1 MLKYILLIVLG
12 ASHAFAQDKLLDKI
26 VAVIN
31 GKVFTL
37 SELKRIEKT
46 IEARKEISPFL
57 YTPGKT
63 FSETELLNLMI
74 KSYVV
79 RDRLSQQGY
88 VVGDDSVESRIRMTE
103 EKLGLN
109 RDSLLE
115 FLKAKGVSYEEY
127 FEVIRE
133 AMEFNLFTT
142 RIIAPLVTVTE
153 QEIKNE
159 FYKRSSDNRAL
170 SFKYNVV
177 DFSVPGT
184 QAKGK
189 DIKTFKQALKDYQVS
204 GRLSLGY
211 SDLESSAFDEIKEDA
226 LAPAIVKALGQTP
239 EGEFT
244 EPFMLGDRL
253 HSFYVKNKDL
263 VESQA
268 YLKSRAK
275 LEDEIYN
282 EKTGALSSN
291 WFERELSN
299 YFIKNYL

>member
-1 MLKYILLIVLG
+1 LG
-12 ASHAFAQDKLLDKI
+12 AGHAFAQEKLLDKI

-37 SELKRIEKT
+37 SELTRIEKT

-63 FSETELLNLMI
+63 FTELELLNLMI
-74 KSYVV
+74 KSYVI
-79 RDRLSQQGY
+79 RDKLSQQGY

-109 RDSLLE
+109 RDSLLA
-115 FLKAKGVSYEEY
+115 FLKAKGISYEEY

-159 FYKRSSDNRAL
+159 FYRRSADNRAL

-177 DFSVPGT
+177 DFSVPGA

-189 DIKTFKQALKDYQVS
+189 DIKLFKQVLRDYQVS
-204 GRLSLGY
+204 GRLSLGF
-211 SDLESSAFDEIKEDA
+211 SDLESTPFDDIKEDA
-226 LAPAIVKALGQTP
+226 LAPAIVKALSQTP

-282 EKTGALSSN
+282 EKTGSLSSN
-291 WFERELSN
+291 WFDRELSN

>member
-1 MLKYILLIVLG
+1 MLKYILLIFLG
-12 ASHAFAQDKLLDKI
+12 AGHAFAQEKLLDKI

-31 GKVFTL
+31 GKIYTL
-37 SELKRIEKT
+37 SELKRVEKT
-46 IEARKEISPFL
+46 IDARKEISPFL
-57 YTPGKT
+57 YIPSKK
-63 FSETELLNLMI
+63 FDENQILNLMI
-74 KSYVV
+74 KSYII
-79 RDRLSQQGY
+79 RDKLSLQGY

-115 FLKAKGVSYEEY
+115 FLKAKGVTYEEY

-159 FYKRSSDNRAL
+159 YYKRSSDNRAL

-177 DFSVPGT
+177 DFSVPAA

-189 DIKTFKQALKDYQVS
+189 EAKNFKQALRDYQVS
-204 GRLSLGY
+204 GRLGLGF
-211 SDLESSAFDEIKEDA
+211 SDLDSTTFEDIKEDA
-226 LAPAIVKALGQTP
+226 LAPVIAKALSQTP

-244 EPFMLGDRL
+244 EPFVLGDRL
-253 HSFYVKNKDL
+253 HSFFVKNKDL

-268 YLKSRAK
+268 YLRARAK

-291 WFERELSN
+291 WFERELTN
-299 YFIKNYL
+299 YFIKTYL

>member
-12 ASHAFAQDKLLDKI
+12 AGHAFAQDKLLDKI

-63 FSETELLNLMI
+63 FSEIELLNLMI
-74 KSYVV
+74 KSYVI
-79 RDRLSQQGY
+79 RDKLSQQGY
-88 VVGDDSVESRIRMTE
+88 IVGDDSVESRIRMTE

-133 AMEFNLFTT
+133 AMEYNLFTT

-159 FYKRSSDNRAL
+159 FYKRSTDNRAL

-177 DFSVPGT
+177 DFSVPDT

-211 SDLESSAFDEIKEDA
+211 SDLESSAYDEIKEDA
-226 LAPAIVKALGQTP
+226 LAPAIVKALSQTP

-244 EPFMLGDRL
+244 EPFILGDRL

-282 EKTGALSSN
+282 QKTGALSSN

>member
-79 RDRLSQQGY
+79 RDKLSQQGY

>member
-1 MLKYILLIVLG
+1 MLKYILFILLG
-12 ASHAFAQDKLLDKI
+12 AGHAFAQEKLLDKI

-37 SELKRIEKT
+37 SELTRIEKT

-63 FSETELLNLMI
+63 FTELELLNLMI
-74 KSYVV
+74 KSYVI
-79 RDRLSQQGY
+79 RDKLSQQGY

-109 RDSLLE
+109 RDSLLA
-115 FLKAKGVSYEEY
+115 FLKAKGISYEEY

-159 FYKRSSDNRAL
+159 FYRRSADNRAL

-177 DFSVPGT
+177 DFSVPGA

-189 DIKTFKQALKDYQVS
+189 DIKLFKQVLRDYQVS
-204 GRLSLGY
+204 GRLSLGF
-211 SDLESSAFDEIKEDA
+211 SDLESTPFDDIKEDA
-226 LAPAIVKALGQTP
+226 LAPAIVKALSQTP

-282 EKTGALSSN
+282 EKTGSLSSN
-291 WFERELSN
+291 WFDRELSN

>member
-1 MLKYILLIVLG
+1 MLKYILLIFLG
-12 ASHAFAQDKLLDKI
+12 AGHAYAQEKLLDKI

-31 GKVFTL
+31 GKIYTL
-37 SELKRIEKT
+37 SELKRVEKT
-46 IEARKEISPFL
+46 IDARKEISPFL
-57 YTPGKT
+57 YTPSKK
-63 FSETELLNLMI
+63 FSQTQILNLMI
-74 KSYVV
+74 KSFII
-79 RDRLSQQGY
+79 RDKLSLQGY

-115 FLKAKGVSYEEY
+115 FLKAKGVTYEEY

-133 AMEFNLFTT
+133 AMEYNLFTT

-159 FYKRSSDNRAL
+159 YYKRSSDNRAL

-177 DFSVPGT
+177 DFSVPAS
-184 QAKGK
+184 QAKSSEAK
-189 DIKTFKQALKDYQVS
+189 NFKQALKDYQVS
-204 GRLSLGY
+204 GRLGLGF
-211 SDLESSAFDEIKEDA
+211 SDLDSTTFDDIKEDA
-226 LAPAIVKALGQTP
+226 LAPIIAKALSKTP

-244 EPFMLGDRL
+244 EPFVLGDRL
-253 HSFYVKNKDL
+253 HSFFVKNKDL

-268 YLKSRAK
+268 YLRARAK

-291 WFERELSN
+291 WFERELPN
-299 YFIKNYL
+299 YFIKTYL